1 MVAAAALLALA
12 GCSATT
18 RDASPT
24 SVTITV
30 QTLAPGAT
38 AAALPSPTLV
48 PPTPATSEIAAME
61 LEASAGIA
69 GGRYTRS
76 AFQPRI
82 TFEVADQQWAAVQ
95 LFSGF
100 FDIQQDQ
107 GTPDVIAVQFTTTDA
122 VYGANLAVVP
132 VTTAAEAVAGL
143 QANPTLRV
151 VETSTATIGG
161 LPAQRITVDTAG
173 DQEARILHTPP
184 GALSMDPLRRI
195 RIFLI
200 DQADGRVLAILLGGS
215 VNAWGKA
222 ETAAQPVLDSI
233 TIGR

>member
-1 MVAAAALLALA
+1 MACAVAVLALG
-12 GCSATT
+12 GCTPTT

-24 SVTITV
+24 AVTITV
-30 QTLAPGAT
+30 ETSA
-38 AAALPSPTLV
+38 
-48 PPTPATSEIAAME
+48 PPTPAASEIAAME
-61 LEASAGIA
+61 LEASASLA

-100 FDIQQDQ
+100 FDIQQAE

-132 VTTAAEAVAGL
+132 VTTAAEALEGL

-161 LPAQRITVDTAG
+161 LTAQRITVDTAG
-173 DQEARILHTPP
+173 DQEARIFHTPP

-200 DQADGRVLAILLGGS
+200 DQPDGRVLAILLGGS
-215 VNAWGKA
+215 VKEWAKA
-222 ETAAQPVLDSI
+222 EASAQPVLDSI